1 MVKFLTRKGLLSLIS
16 FQAVSPE
23 DTEYIWP
30 EAYPGD
36 VETLIGL
43 LRQCPAYQINEYHKH
58 CGLRTKLLPPLEYIK
73 SCIETGVG
81 ISLGRAK
88 GDWMNDSWAPSNH
101 PSSSSGKPRSS
112 FGTEK
117 KAFDIG
123 NGNEDSE
130 KDTFDFASVK
140 SRTSFMGNN
149 LGGGKAAKALF
160 TRGKWNWVTKDEE
173 RGIGFGDV
181 KPTLKPSVSRGFEGG
196 FRR

>member
-1 MVKFLTRKGLLSLIS
+1 MIKFLTRKGLLSLIS

-88 GDWMNDSWAPSNH
+88 ADWMSDSWVSSHNSSF
-101 PSSSSGKPRSS
+101 PSSTRATPD
-112 FGTEK
+112 K
-117 KAFDIG
+117 KAFQV
-123 NGNEDSE
+123 GNEDPS
-130 KDTFDFASVK
+130 KDTFDFATVK
-140 SRTSFMGNN
+140 SRASLMGSN

-160 TRGKWNWVTKDEE
+160 TSARWNWVTRDEE
-173 RGIGFGDV
+173 RGLGFGDV
-181 KPTLKPSVSRGFEGG
+181 KPTLKPTVSRGFDGG